1 MPIATVVAQP
11 ATPAVSNSAT
21 DDPRTPDE
29 ATPSVRDSTP
39 TTPDEEPRYRTS
51 YIAVTAAA
59 AWTLA
64 VAWVSLIPPSFDSDL
79 VILGVTLTVAVLVGV
94 RTPLSFLGGAIIVS
108 GEAIPL
114 IACSL
119 IAPQIAVPIAALSV
133 YLVPGSRSVRIL
145 GGSQVLLGTIAASAV
160 ALYGF
165 GLPNVAPS
173 SYISAATGVMLTFLL
188 TMLAL
193 VASYEGFVWRTPLR
207 NLVLVAFG
215 SVIATSVFALPILCA
230 AAYAIHVAG
239 TIALPLL
246 MLPLALTQYFHGLY
260 HRKVELTSELAEKAQ
275 ILARTNL
282 QFAAAMVRALDTR
295 DAYTAG
301 HSAAVAVYTRD
312 IAREMGFDDETVRLA
327 HLAGLLHDIGKIG
340 VPGRVLNKQSPLDD
354 EEYELMKTH
363 AAMGAEILGEVDLYK
378 DIAILVRY
386 HHERIDGRGYPDKLE
401 GEAIPA
407 ISRMISVA
415 DTYSAMTTDRPYRD
429 GMPTEKAMGILRECR
444 GTQLD
449 SDFTDAFLRIL
460 IVADEAYQRGK
471 QTDFEVEVAK
481 HQALSEVE
489 AEAVRIDAPTPVGP
503 QAPAAPAVPMLP
515 AAVDGELVEVDLERE
530 AA

>member
-1 MPIATVVAQP
+1 MTVIVAAYAFAAVTFAVLAAFNADPAELRLGALLFAVCLVAARTETIIGSISLTGSFVPILVTAIIAPPMAGFVAFADATGSFVHHRSRIANASAFSIAASVGALAASNTSADTLLGFLGQTLVATMAFLTVNVTLVILYMLSARAATLSEMVPTAGASIVATSALLSPVVALI
-11 ATPAVSNSAT
+11 AWG
-21 DDPRTPDE
+21 
-29 ATPSVRDSTP
+29 STH
-39 TTPDEEPRYRTS
+39 
-51 YIAVTAAA
+51 AA
-59 AWTLA
+59 AWIS
-64 VAWVSLIPPSFDSDL
+64 V
-79 VILGVTLTVAVLVGV
+79 VTLV
-94 RTPLSFLGGAIIVS
+94 
-108 GEAIPL
+108 PL
-114 IACSL
+114 IA
-119 IAPQIAVPIAALSV
+119 V
-133 YLVPGSRSVRIL
+133 
-145 GGSQVLLGTIAASAV
+145 
-160 ALYGF
+160 
-165 GLPNVAPS
+165 
-173 SYISAATGVMLTFLL
+173 
-188 TMLAL
+188 
-193 VASYEGFVWRTPLR
+193 
-207 NLVLVAFG
+207 
-215 SVIATSVFALPILCA
+215 
-230 AAYAIHVAG
+230 
-239 TIALPLL
+239 
-246 MLPLALTQYFHGLY
+246 QYFNGLY
-260 HRKVELTSELAEKAQ
+260 HRKVQLTEELAEKAQ

-386 HHERIDGRGYPDKLE
+386 HHERIDGRGYPDRLE

-429 GMPTEKAMGILRECR
+429 GMPTEKAMSILQECR

-449 SDFTDAFLRIL
+449 ADFTNAFLRIL
-460 IVADEAYQRGK
+460 IVADADYQRGK

-481 HQALSEVE
+481 HQALSQVE
-489 AEAVRIDAPTPVGP
+489 AEAVRIDAPTPAGP
-503 QAPAAPAVPMLP
+503 QAPAAPEVPMLP
-515 AAVDGELVEVDLERE
+515 AAVDGELVEVELERE

>member
-1 MPIATVVAQP
+1 MPTATTAVVSSDAANSDATVGRTRLAFSGIF
-11 ATPAVSNSAT
+11 ATGAFA
-21 DDPRTPDE
+21 
-29 ATPSVRDSTP
+29 ALAFAAPSHV
-39 TTPDEEPRYRTS
+39 EPS
-51 YIAVTAAA
+51 
-59 AWTLA
+59 TLA
-64 VAWVSLIPPSFDSDL
+64 FGLL
-79 VILGVTLTVAVLVGV
+79 LGVAIAAMSR
-94 RTPLSFLGGAIIVS
+94 RTMALGGMVVS
-108 GEAIPL
+108 GELVPL
-114 IACSL
+114 LVATTVVPH
-119 IAPQIAVPIAALSV
+119 IAPLLALAVVIARDPSLQLKAINTSAIVLSTCAAVAAVQLVGASGSIAITAVATSAFLFVNSFTIGTYLLAIREVTIRSFVAAAGASVVATTVLLLPVVALVTFVAHDSGV
-133 YLVPGSRSVRIL
+133 VTAPFVLVP
-145 GGSQVLLGTIAASAV
+145 LL
-160 ALYGF
+160 
-165 GLPNVAPS
+165 
-173 SYISAATGVMLTFLL
+173 
-188 TMLAL
+188 LA
-193 VASYEGFVWRTPLR
+193 
-207 NLVLVAFG
+207 
-215 SVIATSVFALPILCA
+215 
-230 AAYAIHVAG
+230 
-239 TIALPLL
+239 
-246 MLPLALTQYFHGLY
+246 QYFLSLY
-260 HRKVELTSELAEKAQ
+260 HSKVQLTEQLAEKAQ

-354 EEYELMKTH
+354 EEYELMKSH
-363 AAMGAEILGEVDLYK
+363 AAMGAEILSEVDLYK
-378 DIAILVRY
+378 DIALLVRY
-386 HHERIDGRGYPDKLE
+386 HHERIDGRGYPDQLE

-429 GMPTEKAMGILRECR
+429 GMPTEKAMSILRECR

-489 AEAVRIDAPTPVGP
+489 AEAVRIHAPSPVGP
-503 QAPAAPAVPMLP
+503 PVPAAPEVPTLP
-515 AAVDGELVEVDLERE
+515 AAVDGELIQVELERE

>member
-1 MPIATVVAQP
+1 MTSTAHTEDDAPPAGRPALLYLSLGILPIFAAILLAMSAMQLPHASAGDLFILGLLAAAGIAAVRSEIAIGSLSVGSEWAALLSGVLLVPDLAPLLGLCVLATRYPTWRGYVASSGTEVIALGLSAQAIIALDLGSNDFIVGACVASGTMVLANVVISSFTVIGAGVCTLREYVNLATVTVL
-11 ATPAVSNSAT
+11 ATFMLAAPIVLA
-21 DDPRTPDE
+21 
-29 ATPSVRDSTP
+29 
-39 TTPDEEPRYRTS
+39 
-51 YIAVTAAA
+51 IVTAVDHFGA
-59 AWTLA
+59 LA
-64 VAWVSLIPPSFDSDL
+64 V
-79 VILGVTLTVAVLVGV
+79 
-94 RTPLSFLGGAIIVS
+94 
-108 GEAIPL
+108 PL
-114 IACSL
+114 I
-119 IAPQIAVPIAALSV
+119 
-133 YLVPGSRSVRIL
+133 LVP
-145 GGSQVLLGTIAASAV
+145 LLAA
-160 ALYGF
+160 
-165 GLPNVAPS
+165 N
-173 SYISAATGVMLTFLL
+173 
-188 TMLAL
+188 
-193 VASYEGFVWRTPLR
+193 
-207 NLVLVAFG
+207 
-215 SVIATSVFALPILCA
+215 
-230 AAYAIHVAG
+230 
-239 TIALPLL
+239 
-246 MLPLALTQYFHGLY
+246 YFHGLY
-260 HRKVELTSELAEKAQ
+260 RRTLEMRDEIADKAQ

-363 AAMGAEILGEVDLYK
+363 AAMGAEILGEVDLYH

-386 HHERIDGRGYPDKLE
+386 HHERIDGRGYPDRLE

-429 GMPTEKAMGILRECR
+429 GMPTEKAMSILRECR

-449 SDFTDAFLRIL
+449 ADFTDAFLRIL
-460 IVADEAYQRGK
+460 IVADDAYQRGK

-489 AEAVRIDAPTPVGP
+489 AEAVRVNAPTPAGP
-503 QAPAAPAVPMLP
+503 KAPAAPEVPMLP

>member
-1 MPIATVVAQP
+1 VR
-11 ATPAVSNSAT
+11 TPAEDRFEMPTSTETFRARAT
-21 DDPRTPDE
+21 HAIAGVTVFAIVPLLAAALVARAVMYVPDL
-29 ATPSVRDSTP
+29 SVGRIALLALLFIASV
-39 TTPDEEPRYRTS
+39 
-51 YIAVTAAA
+51 IAVRSSVEIGSVSYGAEWMPVMLAAVVLPQVAPIVALGVACTTYKSWRGYVLATSSEIVQAAVAAA
-59 AWTLA
+59 AAIQLGAPSLSPGSALGAAVGSSIALVLADIVLKLPTTMWLRYSLREYAA
-64 VAWVSLIPPSFDSDL
+64 VAIPSSL
-79 VILGVTLTVAVLVGV
+79 AM
-94 RTPLSFLGGAIIVS
+94 
-108 GEAIPL
+108 
-114 IACSL
+114 
-119 IAPQIAVPIAALSV
+119 IAVGMPIVVVAALTHSVIGPIA
-133 YLVPGSRSVRIL
+133 
-145 GGSQVLLGTIAASAV
+145 
-160 ALYGF
+160 
-165 GLPNVAPS
+165 
-173 SYISAATGVMLTFLL
+173 
-188 TMLAL
+188 
-193 VASYEGFVWRTPLR
+193 
-207 NLVLVAFG
+207 
-215 SVIATSVFALPILCA
+215 
-230 AAYAIHVAG
+230 
-239 TIALPLL
+239 IALILPPLL
-246 MLPLALTQYFHGLY
+246 AINYLHSLY
-260 HRKVELTSELAEKAQ
+260 RGTRDLKDELADKAQ
-275 ILARTNL
+275 VLARTNL

-312 IAREMGFDDETVRLA
+312 IAREMGFDDETVRVA

-340 VPGRVLNKQSPLDD
+340 VPGRVLNKTAPLDD

-363 AAMGAEILGEVDLYK
+363 AAMGAEVLGEVDLYK

-386 HHERIDGRGYPDKLE
+386 HHERMDGRGYPDRLE

-429 GMPTEKAMGILRECR
+429 GMPTEKAMSILRECR

-489 AEAVRIDAPTPVGP
+489 AEAIRVNAPSPAGPPAPV
-503 QAPAAPAVPMLP
+503 APVLP
-515 AAVDGELVEVDLERE
+515 AAVDGELVEVELERE

>member
-1 MPIATVVAQP
+1 MQAQDLLKFTSGP
-11 ATPAVSNSAT
+11 ADTPRV
-21 DDPRTPDE
+21 
-29 ATPSVRDSTP
+29 TP
-39 TTPDEEPRYRTS
+39 THPDPLPPRRALIVLALGVMPLVAAFCVLRS
-51 YIAVTAAA
+51 LLAMGDLPVDGLIAFGLLAGAALVAVRSEIHLGTMMVGSEWA
-59 AWTLA
+59 ATLPAAILFPEQAPLIGLA
-64 VAWVSLIPPSFDSDL
+64 VLATTYPTWRGYVAAGSNE
-79 VILGVTLTVAVLVGV
+79 VVTLTLAGLAVN
-94 RTPLSFLGGAIIVS
+94 A
-108 GEAIPL
+108 
-114 IACSL
+114 
-119 IAPQIAVPIAALSV
+119 IAADAA
-133 YLVPGSRSVRIL
+133 GSGDI
-145 GGSQVLLGTIAASAV
+145 GT
-160 ALYGF
+160 
-165 GLPNVAPS
+165 
-173 SYISAATGVMLTFLL
+173 
-188 TMLAL
+188 LAL
-193 VASYEGFVWRTPLR
+193 VASVASGVLLLGNVATAWMVIIGLR
-207 NLVLVAFG
+207 LSTMREYIALAVLTAAATFLLAAPIVLVLLIAMRSFGSIVIPLVLV
-215 SVIATSVFALPILCA
+215 
-230 AAYAIHVAG
+230 
-239 TIALPLL
+239 PLL
-246 MLPLALTQYFHGLY
+246 AANYFHGLF
-260 HRKVELTSELAEKAQ
+260 RRTLEMRDELAEKAQ

-363 AAMGAEILGEVDLYK
+363 AAMGADILGEVDLYK

-429 GMPTEKAMGILRECR
+429 GMPTEKAMSILPECR

-449 SDFTDAFLRIL
+449 ADCTNAFKRIL
-460 IVADEAYQRGK
+460 IVADADYQRGK

-489 AEAVRIDAPTPVGP
+489 AEAVRIHAPTPAGP
-503 QAPAAPAVPMLP
+503 PAPAAPDVPMLP
-515 AAVDGELVEVDLERE
+515 AAVDGKLVEVDLERE

>member
-1 MPIATVVAQP
+1 MVVRAYVVLMVALAIGATVAIVWTGLAVPDLAVALLLLVAAFAAERIEMEHESLAFTGGFIP
-11 ATPAVSNSAT
+11 LITLCVVAPELAPFGALNAAVGTYPHLRSRIANTAM
-21 DDPRTPDE
+21 
-29 ATPSVRDSTP
+29 SVIGAS
-39 TTPDEEPRYRTS
+39 
-51 YIAVTAAA
+51 VAAA
-59 AWTLA
+59 AIGAFDSPDSFGGFVLVTAVGIAAISIVTHVLVTGYMYLA
-64 VAWVSLIPPSFDSDL
+64 VNSSPVAMALPFIASF
-79 VILGVTLTVAVLVGV
+79 
-94 RTPLSFLGGAIIVS
+94 
-108 GEAIPL
+108 
-114 IACSL
+114 
-119 IAPQIAVPIAALSV
+119 
-133 YLVPGSRSVRIL
+133 
-145 GGSQVLLGTIAASAV
+145 AASAV
-160 ALYGF
+160 VVS
-165 GLPNVAPS
+165 PIVAVIAWTVES
-173 SYISAATGVMLTFLL
+173 SGWLL
-188 TMLAL
+188 
-193 VASYEGFVWRTPLR
+193 VPLLLGP
-207 NLVLVAFG
+207 LVLV
-215 SVIATSVFALPILCA
+215 
-230 AAYAIHVAG
+230 
-239 TIALPLL
+239 
-246 MLPLALTQYFHGLY
+246 QYFMSLY
-260 HRKVELTSELAEKAQ
+260 QRKVQLTEELAEKAQ

-363 AAMGAEILGEVDLYK
+363 AAMGADILGEVDLYK

-386 HHERIDGRGYPDKLE
+386 HHERIDGRGYPEQLE

-429 GMPTEKAMGILRECR
+429 GMPTEKAMSILQECR

-449 SDFTDAFLRIL
+449 ADFTNAFLRIL
-460 IVADEAYQRGK
+460 IVADADYQRGK

-489 AEAVRIDAPTPVGP
+489 AEAVRIDAPTPAGP
-503 QAPAAPAVPMLP
+503 PAPAAPDIPMLP
-515 AAVDGELVEVDLERE
+515 AAVDGELVEVELERE